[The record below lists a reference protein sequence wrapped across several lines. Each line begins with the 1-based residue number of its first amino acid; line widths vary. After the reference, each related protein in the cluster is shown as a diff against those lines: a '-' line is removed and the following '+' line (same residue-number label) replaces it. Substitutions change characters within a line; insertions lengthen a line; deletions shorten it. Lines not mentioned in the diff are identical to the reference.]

1 MSSDDF
7 LTVPEVAERLRVR
20 TMTIY
25 RWIEAGKLPA
35 LQVGKHYRIRTGD
48 LEAMLEGSRV
58 TVERADPWDG
68 EPPAG
73 ESVVQ

>member
-7 LTVPEVAERLRVR
+7 LTVPEVAGRLRVR

-35 LQVGKHYRIRTGD
+35 LQVGKHYRIRAGD
-48 LEAMLEGSRV
+48 LEAMLEDSRV
-58 TVERADPWDG
+58 GSERIDPWGG
-68 EPPAG
+68 EPPASS
-73 ESVVQ
+73 SVQE